1 MFIVQ
6 VIGQHDETKATY
18 LAVLDYVGTKLQ
30 TNGFK
35 IYEPQACLNDRFL
48 LDKVCLL
55 IMIFLIKVK
64 NGKKVG
70 KHRTFRDH
78 ELLQGVD
85 LLFQS

>member
-6 VIGQHDETKATY
+6 VIGQHVETKATY
-18 LAVLDYVGTKLQ
+18 LAVFDYVGTMLQ

-55 IMIFLIKVK
+55 IIIF
-64 NGKKVG
+64 
-70 KHRTFRDH
+70 
-78 ELLQGVD
+78 
-85 LLFQS
+85 